1 MHIRDMIARGRF
13 ARRRETLLYVA
24 RVSYRFGCAEK
35 DQSVQLTD
43 IG

>member
-1 MHIRDMIARGRF
+1 MHIRDLIARGGL
-13 ARRRETLLYVA
+13 ARRRETLLYLA

-43 IG
+43 IR

>member
-1 MHIRDMIARGRF
+1 MHIRDMIARWRL
-13 ARRRETLLYVA
+13 ARRERLLYLA

-43 IG
+43 TR

>member
-1 MHIRDMIARGRF
+1 MHIRDMINRWRL
-13 ARRRETLLYVA
+13 ARRRETTLYIA

-43 IG
+43 IR